1 MRRQMPPA
9 KLNKNTF
16 CSFCGTRFP
25 EGAPWPRNCAAC
37 QNTSYVNPVPVAVLV
52 VPIGDGVL
60 TVRRGIEPHIGKLAL
75 PGGYINLGESWQRA
89 ATREV
94 EEETGLVVDTAGV
107 RDFRVLSAPDGTVL
121 VFGTAGAL
129 PANALDVAAF
139 EPSHETSELV
149 IVRAAQELAFPLH
162 TQVLAA
168 WFARKPS

>member
-1 MRRQMPPA
+1 
-9 KLNKNTF
+9 
-16 CSFCGTRFP
+16 
-25 EGAPWPRNCAAC
+25 
-37 QNTSYVNPVPVAVLV
+37 
-52 VPIGDGVL
+52 
-60 TVRRGIEPHIGKLAL
+60 GIEPHIGKLAL

-139 EPSHETSELV
+139 EPSHETSELC
-149 IVRAAQELAFPLH
+149 IVRAPQELAFPLH
-162 TQVLAA
+162 TQVLAE